1 MFWSRALALALA
13 LALVPRPG
21 LADDAPDDGPAEA
34 EADAGPEKKADPR
47 GPWFDPKNPESP
59 PTPWFYAEPTV
70 AGGWWPGILA
80 AFSPFQVRF
89 ALHRSDGLAF
99 RNTYAGVG
107 GWARV
112 SPSLL
117 EFGGRFDV
125 APIDVFDLAVWV
137 RYSHSLPTFAG
148 RLRYDEFGNKTFQ
161 ERRER
166 PDVGIPSD
174 AFEVVLEPT
183 LKIKVGPVIGLYRA
197 SVQFTR
203 LFLEEDPGTTW
214 VYDAARDLA
223 VPPDGFVLIEN
234 TGVVGVD
241 PLWQR
246 SAKTSLALGAMIRH
260 RRVFVEDG
268 DRMLNLGFVGFFKP
282 GPRPAAPT
290 IILQVLAYLI
300 DHDRVLRPPQII
312 VGFQWSVSAV
322 KKDALLP
329 RFHGRI

>member
-1 MFWSRALALALA
+1 MLLAVLL
-13 LALVPRPG
+13 LPG
-21 LADDAPDDGPAEA
+21 AAFADEPPPAEEPTEEPAA
-34 EADAGPEKKADPR
+34 EPSAKNDTR
-47 GPWFDPKNPESP
+47 GPYFSSKSEERP
-59 PTPWFYAEPTV
+59 PPWFYAEPTI

-89 ALHRSDGLAF
+89 ALHRSDAIAF
-99 RNTYAGVG
+99 QNTYAGVG

-117 EFGGRFDV
+117 EVGGRFDV

-148 RLRYDEFGNKTFQ
+148 RLRYDAFGDKTFK

-166 PDVGIPSD
+166 EDVGIPSD
-174 AFEVVLEPT
+174 QFEVVLEPT
-183 LKIKVGPVIGLYRA
+183 LKIKVGPLIGLYRA
-197 SVQFTR
+197 SIQFTR
-203 LFLEEDPGTTW
+203 LFLEEEPGTAW

-223 VPPDGFVLIEN
+223 VPTTGFVLIEN
-234 TGVVGVD
+234 TGVVAAD
-241 PLWQR
+241 PLWNR
-246 SAKTSLALGAMIRH
+246 SAKTSLALGAMVRH

-290 IILQVLAYLI
+290 IILQMLAYLI
-300 DHDRVLRPPQII
+300 DHDRVLAPPQIV
-312 VGFQWSVSAV
+312 VGFQWKIEAV
-322 KKDALLP
+322 PKDLLLP
-329 RFHGRI
+329 QFHGPI